1 MILIDLIEQKLYEL
15 KIINFG
21 KPQMKIRSLK
31 KDIQIEYQVL
41 GNFIGK
47 TDVAIF
53 AWRDLKLRLQILFS
67 DINTDE

>member
-31 KDIQIEYQVL
+31 KEKQ
-41 GNFIGK
+41 
-47 TDVAIF
+47 
-53 AWRDLKLRLQILFS
+53 
-67 DINTDE
+67 